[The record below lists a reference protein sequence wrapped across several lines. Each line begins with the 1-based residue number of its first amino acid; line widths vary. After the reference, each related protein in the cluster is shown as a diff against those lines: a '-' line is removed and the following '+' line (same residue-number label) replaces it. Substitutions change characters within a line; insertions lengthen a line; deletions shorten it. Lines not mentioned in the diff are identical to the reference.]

1 MFEVVRVILTGKDVA
16 VKIPAAGFND
26 EMVTMLSVL
35 AIDAGGTSTRAA
47 LVDDAGNCLGYGHSG
62 GGNPISAGFAPALA
76 SLAAATRMALESS
89 PGDHTFSSV
98 LIAMAGATSR
108 MPRREL
114 TERFIKLGLNGDLAL
129 ESNLLAMF
137 RSGTLSE
144 RGYALIAGTGSV
156 AARVEAGTLCT
167 VSGGAG
173 WLLGDGGSGFWI
185 GHRVTRAVVAF
196 LDGRG
201 PRTALTEALLS
212 AVSLTATGERAH
224 GRLRVLLDLIDVLY
238 AIPPVELSRFAPLAF
253 QSPGDTVADEI
264 LRSAAIELV
273 DTLAAIRPAHADG
286 PVVLGGSILGAMPGG
301 NPVAQALAS
310 ALDGAELIQA
320 RDGVVGAAVLGL
332 TRAGVEVD
340 VAIQDRIGRGV
351 AALRTSATGGATS

>member
-1 MFEVVRVILTGKDVA
+1 MFAVVRVILSGKDVS
-16 VKIPAAGFND
+16 VKIPEAGFND

-35 AIDAGGTSTRAA
+35 AIDAGGTSTRAV
-47 LVDDAGNCLGYGHSG
+47 LVDDAGNCLGYGASG
-62 GGNPISAGFAPALA
+62 GGNPISSGFAPALA
-76 SLAAATRMALESS
+76 SLAAATRTALGSS
-89 PGDHTFSSV
+89 PGVHTFSSV

-114 TERFIKLGLNGDLAL
+114 TERFTGLGLNGDLAL
-129 ESNLLAMF
+129 ESDLLAMF

-144 RGYALIAGTGSV
+144 CGYALIGGTGSV
-156 AARVEAGTLCT
+156 AARVDAGTLGT

-201 PRTALTEALLS
+201 PSTALTEALLS
-212 AVSLTATGERAH
+212 AVGLTDTGERAH
-224 GRLRVLLDLIDVLY
+224 GRLRVLLGLIDALY
-238 AIPPVELSRFAPLAF
+238 AISPVELSRFAPLAF
-253 QSPGDTVADEI
+253 QSPGDAVAEEI
-264 LRSAAIELV
+264 LRSAAVELV
-273 DTLAAIRPAHADG
+273 DTLAAIRPAHASG

-310 ALDGAELIQA
+310 TLHGAELIQA

-332 TRAGVEVD
+332 IRAGVKVD
-340 VAIQDRIGRGV
+340 AAMQGRIGRGV
-351 AALRTSATGGATS
+351 AALRSCAASGATS